1 MAQATARLTRAER
14 KAETRARLLESAV
27 TVLARRGMERASI
40 DELAEHAG
48 YTKGAFYANFS
59 SKEDLFLAMLDVHFA
74 DVLGRLDRV
83 LSHDAEL
90 EEQAREGAASF
101 MEFIGADPDWERL
114 FFDFSSYATR
124 NEAFRVEL
132 AGRRAALRDG
142 IAQLLQRRIEE
153 LGIEPPVPVDD
164 IAMMLFSMADG
175 VALQKLLDPGSVSGE
190 LYPTMLATF
199 FAGLRASVP
208 AQD

>member
-1 MAQATARLTRAER
+1 MAAAPTRMSRAER
-14 KAETRARLLESAV
+14 KAETRSRLLRSAI
-27 TVLARRGMERASI
+27 TVLAERGMERASI
-40 DELAEHAG
+40 DEVAEHAG

-59 SKEDLFLAMLDVHFA
+59 SKEDLFLAMLDEHFA
-74 DVLGRLDRV
+74 DLLGRLDRV
-83 LSHDAEL
+83 LSHDTEL

-101 MEFIGADPDWERL
+101 MEFIAADPDWERL

-124 NEAFRVEL
+124 NEDFRREL
-132 AGRRAALRDG
+132 AARRGALRAG
-142 IAQLLQRRIEE
+142 IAQLLHRRVGE

-175 VALQKLLDPGSVSGE
+175 VALQKLLDPDSVSGE

-199 FAGLRASVP
+199 FTGLRASTP